1 MFTIR
6 TLSQYFTLVPVT
18 ELSDQDKLTLKLLN
32 SVSADAESTQRG
44 LSQDLGIALG
54 MTNAYLKRCIKKG
67 FIKVSQAPA
76 NRFKYYLTAT
86 GFLEKSRLTAEFL
99 SQSFNLFRYGRSETT
114 RLFDLCLSRGWRRV
128 VLIGATDFAEIA
140 ILGTTEI
147 DVEVAVHSLNGN
159 QDGTYCGVPV
169 VHDLSHAAQEWDA
182 AIICDYADAP
192 AAFRVAERHFSSE
205 RVLVPSILEVEYGQ
219 GGKQSFDL
227 EDGVK

>member
-1 MFTIR
+1 MA
-6 TLSQYFTLVPVT
+6 

-147 DVEVAVHSLNGN
+147 DIDVAVHSLNGGHG
-159 QDGTYCGVPV
+159 DTYCGVPV
-169 VHDLSHAAQEWDA
+169 LHDLTRAAKDWDA

-192 AAFRVAERHFSSE
+192 AAFRIAERHFASDHI
-205 RVLVPSILEVEYGQ
+205 LVPSILEVEYGQ
-219 GGKQSFDL
+219 GGKQSLDL
-227 EDGVK
+227 EAGVK

>member
-1 MFTIR
+1 M
-6 TLSQYFTLVPVT
+6 T

-32 SVSADAESTQRG
+32 SVSADSASTQRG

-114 RLFDLCLSRGWRRV
+114 RLFTLCLSRGWRKV

-147 DVEVAVHSLNGN
+147 DIQVAVHTLN
-159 QDGTYCGVPV
+159 DTADHTYCGVPV
-169 VHDLSHAAQEWDA
+169 LHDLSNVSDEWDA

-192 AAFRVAERHFSSE
+192 AAFRIAERHFSTD
-205 RVLVPSILEVEYGQ
+205 RILVPSILEVEYGQ
-219 GGKQSFDL
+219 SASNSVDL
-227 EDGVK
+227 EGVK

>member
-1 MFTIR
+1 M
-6 TLSQYFTLVPVT
+6 T
-18 ELSDQDKLTLKLLN
+18 ELSDQEKLTLKLLN
-32 SVSADAESTQRG
+32 SVSADSESTQRG

-114 RLFDLCLSRGWRRV
+114 RLFNYCLSRGWQRV

-147 DVEVAVHSLNGN
+147 DVEVAVHPLNASN
-159 QDGTYCGVPV
+159 ENTYCGVQV
-169 VHDLSHAAQEWDA
+169 LRDLACVAQDWDA

-192 AAFRVAERHFSSE
+192 AAFRIAERHFSVD
-205 RVLVPSILEVEYGQ
+205 RILVPSILEVDYGQ
-219 GGKQSFDL
+219 STPNTVGIEGGKR
-227 EDGVK
+227 

>member
-1 MFTIR
+1 M
-6 TLSQYFTLVPVT
+6 T

-32 SVSADAESTQRG
+32 SVSADSASTQRG

-54 MTNAYLKRCIKKG
+54 MTNAYIKRCIKKG

-76 NRFKYYLTAT
+76 NRFKYYLTTT

-114 RLFDLCLSRGWRRV
+114 RLFNLCLSHGWRKV

-147 DVEVAVHSLNGN
+147 DIDVAVHPLNITAD
-159 QDGTYCGVPV
+159 QTYCGVPV
-169 VHDLSHAAQEWDA
+169 LHNLSNVTDEWDA

-192 AAFRVAERHFSSE
+192 AAFRIAEQYFSTD
-205 RVLVPSILEVEYGQ
+205 RILVPSILEVEYGQ
-219 GGKQSFDL
+219 TPSNSVDL
-227 EDGVK
+227 EGV